1 MLGQVKRK
9 EIVKNIIENKKLI
22 VKHGF
27 DPIDI
32 SEGID
37 WNYQHSHNT
46 RTYSV
51 YLHAIEYVGYLV
63 LAGKEYNDKN
73 YYDVAKKII
82 ISWEKQDSEE
92 SIEHSWNEHA
102 VSYRL
107 TNLILF
113 QDTVSDD
120 YKLEN
125 HFFDELLIKHC
136 AFLADDNNYKPNNH
150 GILMDESLFKASFYM
165 TDEIYQKLYKSIALN
180 RVKLALYRDFSRK
193 GLHSENSPEYHR
205 MMMIV
210 LNRFNELINAKGET
224 LTNDVNHKLKK
235 AKKLLRIM
243 LKPDSTYPMV
253 GDTSYRVEKNLKKD
267 FSDYI
272 DYEGGLVI
280 FQNENTENSILSD
293 YLYFKCGYLSKT
305 HKHFDDLSLNLML
318 EGNDIF
324 VDAGKYGYSKKDPIR
339 QYILSPEAHTV
350 PLIEGKGYKP
360 TSPIVDQYNLGITNA
375 TVTAEHKIV
384 RGYNSLYKDIVLN
397 RTAVLS
403 EKGHFFLL
411 DEIISEDIET
421 LLQNFNINENANINI
436 IDNYSAEI
444 EINSEKY
451 IIKAFFNESIE
462 LEMVPGYYSKVFS
475 KYNENVHLRYKNQ
488 PGVKKSLITVYNI
501 NNPIEMVEVTPNI
514 ISYKHRDEII
524 KLKL

>member
-1 MLGQVKRK
+1 MLGKVRRE
-9 EIVKNIIENKKLI
+9 EIIKNIIEKQQLI
-22 VKHGF
+22 VKYGF
-27 DPIDI
+27 DPINI

-37 WNYQHSHNT
+37 WSYQHPHNT

-51 YLHAIEYVGYLV
+51 YLHALEYVGYLA
-63 LAGKEYNDKN
+63 LAGEEYNDEN
-73 YYDVAKKII
+73 YYEIAKKFI
-82 ISWEKQDSEE
+82 ISWNQQDSEE

-107 TNLILF
+107 SNFILF
-113 QDTVSDD
+113 QDTVSEQ
-120 YKLEN
+120 YKLDSD
-125 HFFDELLIKHC
+125 FFDQLLIKHC
-136 AFLADDNNYKPNNH
+136 AFLADDLNYKPNNH

-165 TDEIYQKLYKSIALN
+165 TDGIYQKLYKSIALN

-210 LNRFNELINAKGET
+210 LNRFNELIKAKDET

-235 AKKLLRIM
+235 AKNLLRIM
-243 LKPDSTYPMV
+243 LKPDATYPMV
-253 GDTSYRVEKNLKKD
+253 GDTSYREDSNLKKD

-280 FQNENTENSILSD
+280 FQNKNTENPLLSD

-305 HKHFDDLSLNLML
+305 HKHFDDLSFNLML
-318 EGNDIF
+318 DGNDIF
-324 VDAGKYGYSKKDPIR
+324 IDAGKYSYSKKDPIR
-339 QYILSPEAHTV
+339 QYFLSPEAHTA
-350 PLIEGKGYKP
+350 PLIEGKEYKP
-360 TSPIVDQYNLGITNA
+360 TSPIVDQYNLGISNA
-375 TVTAEHKIV
+375 RVTTEHKIV
-384 RGYNSLYKDIVLN
+384 RGYNSLYKKIVLN

-403 EKGHFFLL
+403 KEGHFFLI
-411 DEIISEDIET
+411 DEIISENIET

-451 IIKAFFNESIE
+451 IIKSFFNENIK

-475 KYNENVHLRYKNQ
+475 EFHENFHLRYNNHFGTKI
-488 PGVKKSLITVYNI
+488 SLIAVFNK
-501 NNPIEMVEVTPNI
+501 NKKPEEVQFSSKKIQYYYMGNKYTI
-514 ISYKHRDEII
+514 M
-524 KLKL
+524 L

>member
-1 MLGQVKRK
+1 MLGQVKRE

-32 SEGID
+32 TEGID
-37 WNYQHSHNT
+37 WGYQHTHNT
-46 RTYSV
+46 KTYSV

-63 LAGKEYNDKN
+63 LAGKAYDNNDF
-73 YYDVAKKII
+73 YEVAKNII
-82 ISWEKQDSEE
+82 LSWEKQDSEE
-92 SIEHSWNEHA
+92 NIEHSWNEHA

-107 TNLILF
+107 NNLILF
-113 QDTVSDD
+113 QDTVSDEYRMD
-120 YKLEN
+120 SQ
-125 HFFDELLIKHC
+125 FFNKLLIKHC

-210 LNRFNELINAKGET
+210 LNRFNELIKDKGEN
-224 LTNDVNHKLKK
+224 LSNDLNHKLKK

-243 LKPDSTYPMV
+243 LKPDFTYPMV
-253 GDTSYRVEKNLKKD
+253 GDTSYRVEDNLKKD
-267 FSDYI
+267 FSDYV
-272 DYEGGLVI
+272 DYEGGVVI
-280 FQNENTENSILSD
+280 FQNEDNENPLLSD

-305 HKHFDDLSLNLML
+305 HKHFDDLSFNLML
-318 EGNDIF
+318 DGNDIF
-324 VDAGKYGYSKKDPIR
+324 IDAGKYGYNKNDPIR
-339 QYILSPEAHTV
+339 QYILSPEAHTA
-350 PLIEGKGYKP
+350 PLIEGKEYKP
-360 TSPIVDQYNLGITNA
+360 TSPIVDQYNLGISNV
-375 TVTAEHKIV
+375 TVTPKHKIV
-384 RGYNSLYKDIVLN
+384 KGYNSLYKDVVIN

-403 EKGHFFLL
+403 KEGHFFLH
-411 DEIISEDIET
+411 DEVRSDNIER

-444 EINSEKY
+444 EINTEKY
-451 IIKAFFNESIE
+451 IIRSFLNENIE
-462 LEMVPGYYSKVFS
+462 LETLPGYYSKVFS